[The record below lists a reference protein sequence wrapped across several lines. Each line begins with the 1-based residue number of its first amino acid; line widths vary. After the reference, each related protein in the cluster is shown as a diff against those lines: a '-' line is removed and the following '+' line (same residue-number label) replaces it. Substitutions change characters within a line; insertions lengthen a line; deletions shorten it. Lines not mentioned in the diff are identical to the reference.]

1 MERKI
6 LVAVADD
13 HGLMRHGIVSLLEE
27 DPTIQVVASV
37 SSGEDAINVANNRT
51 PDLFLLDIVMKGM
64 TGIEATRWIKDQN
77 PTVKV
82 ILLSSEVSKE
92 FISEGMKMGIDGY
105 LLKDCSKEMLFE
117 AISAVMRGEKFF
129 SPEVT
134 NLIFRDFYLKETE
147 GKGLPSARTKE
158 LSKRETEVLVLIASG
173 KTIKEIGEHLF
184 ISPKTVE
191 THKSHIMDKLGL
203 INTAQLVKYAIDH
216 KLV

>member
-1 MERKI
+1 MDGKI
-6 LVAVADD
+6 RVAIADD

-27 DPTIQVVASV
+27 DSDIEVVASV
-37 SSGEDAINVANNRT
+37 SSGEDAVNVANTRP
-51 PDLFLLDIVMKGM
+51 PDVFLLDIVMKGM
-64 TGIEATRWIKDQN
+64 SGIETTRWIKDQN
-77 PTVKV
+77 PGIKI

-92 FISEGMKMGIDGY
+92 FISDGMKTGIDGY
-105 LLKDCSKEMLFE
+105 LLKDCTREMLIE
-117 AISAVMRGEKFF
+117 AIRAVMQGEKYF

-134 NLIFRDFYLKETE
+134 GLIFRDFYLKETE
-147 GKGLPSARTKE
+147 GKGLPSGRTKE

-173 KTIKEIGEHLF
+173 KTIRETGDLLF

-203 INTAQLVKYAIDH
+203 TNTAQLVKYAIDN

>member
-1 MERKI
+1 MDRKI
-6 LVAVADD
+6 SIAVADD

-27 DPTIQVVASV
+27 DPEIQVVASV
-37 SSGEDAINVANNRT
+37 SSGEDAVNVANNRP
-51 PDLFLLDIVMKGM
+51 PDVFLLDIVMKGM
-64 TGIEATRWIKDQN
+64 SGIEATRWIKDQN
-77 PTVKV
+77 PGIKI

-92 FISEGMKMGIDGY
+92 FISEGMRMGIDGY
-105 LLKDCSKEMLFE
+105 LLKDCSRETLLE
-117 AISAVMRGEKFF
+117 AIRTVMRGEKFF
-129 SPEVT
+129 SPEVI

-147 GKGLPSARTKE
+147 GKGLPSGKAKE

-191 THKSHIMDKLGL
+191 THKSHIMDKLEL
-203 INTAQLVKYAIDH
+203 TNTAQLVKYAIEN

>member
-51 PDLFLLDIVMKGM
+51 LDLFLLDIVMKGM

-158 LSKRETEVLVLIASG
+158 LSRRETEVLVLIASG

-203 INTAQLVKYAIDH
+203 TNTAQLVKYAIDH

>member
-77 PTVKV
+77 PAVKV

-117 AISAVMRGEKFF
+117 AISTVMRGEKFF

-203 INTAQLVKYAIDH
+203 TNTAQLVKYAIDH

>member
-1 MERKI
+1 MDRKI
-6 LVAVADD
+6 SIAVADD

-27 DPTIQVVASV
+27 DPEMQVVASV
-37 SSGEDAINVANNRT
+37 SSGEDAVNVANNRP
-51 PDLFLLDIVMKGM
+51 PDVFLLDIVMKGM
-64 TGIEATRWIKDQN
+64 SGIEATRWIKDQN
-77 PTVKV
+77 PGIKI

-92 FISEGMKMGIDGY
+92 FISEGMRMGIDGY
-105 LLKDCSKEMLFE
+105 LLKDCSRETLLE
-117 AISAVMRGEKFF
+117 AIRTVMRGEKFF

-147 GKGLPSARTKE
+147 GKGLPSGKAKE

-191 THKSHIMDKLGL
+191 THKSHIMDKLEL
-203 INTAQLVKYAIDH
+203 TNTAQLVKYAIEN

>member
-1 MERKI
+1 MDRKI
-6 LVAVADD
+6 SIAVADD

-27 DPTIQVVASV
+27 DPEIQVVASV
-37 SSGEDAINVANNRT
+37 SSGEDAVNVANNRP
-51 PDLFLLDIVMKGM
+51 PDVFLLDIVMKGM
-64 TGIEATRWIKDQN
+64 SGIEATRWIKDQN
-77 PTVKV
+77 PGIKI

-92 FISEGMKMGIDGY
+92 FISEGMRMGIDGY
-105 LLKDCSKEMLFE
+105 LLKDCSRETLLE
-117 AISAVMRGEKFF
+117 AIRTVMRGEKFF

-147 GKGLPSARTKE
+147 GKGLPSGKAKE

-191 THKSHIMDKLGL
+191 THKSHIMGKLEL
-203 INTAQLVKYAIDH
+203 TNTAQLVKYAIEN

>member
-158 LSKRETEVLVLIASG
+158 LSRRETEVLVLIASG

-203 INTAQLVKYAIDH
+203 TNTAQLVKYAIDH

>member
-1 MERKI
+1 MDRKI
-6 LVAVADD
+6 SIAVADD

-27 DPTIQVVASV
+27 DPEIQVVASV
-37 SSGEDAINVANNRT
+37 SSGEDAVNVANNRP
-51 PDLFLLDIVMKGM
+51 PDVFLLDIVMKGM
-64 TGIEATRWIKDQN
+64 SGIEATRWIKDQN
-77 PTVKV
+77 PGIKI

-92 FISEGMKMGIDGY
+92 FISEGMRMGIDGY
-105 LLKDCSKEMLFE
+105 LLKDCSRETLLE
-117 AISAVMRGEKFF
+117 AIHTVMRGEKFF

-147 GKGLPSARTKE
+147 GKGLPSGKAKE

-191 THKSHIMDKLGL
+191 THKSHIMDKLEL
-203 INTAQLVKYAIDH
+203 TNTAQLVKYAIEN

>member
-203 INTAQLVKYAIDH
+203 TNTAQLVKYAIDH

>member
-1 MERKI
+1 MDRKI
-6 LVAVADD
+6 SIAVADD

-27 DPTIQVVASV
+27 DPEIQVVASV
-37 SSGEDAINVANNRT
+37 SSGEDAVNVANNRP
-51 PDLFLLDIVMKGM
+51 PDVFLLDIVMKGM
-64 TGIEATRWIKDQN
+64 SGIEATRWIKDQN
-77 PTVKV
+77 PGIKI

-92 FISEGMKMGIDGY
+92 FISEGMRMGIDGY
-105 LLKDCSKEMLFE
+105 LLKDCSRETLLE
-117 AISAVMRGEKFF
+117 AIRTVMRGEKFF

-147 GKGLPSARTKE
+147 GKGLPSSKAKE

-191 THKSHIMDKLGL
+191 THKSHIMDKLEL
-203 INTAQLVKYAIDH
+203 TNTAQLVKYAIEN

>member
-1 MERKI
+1 MEEKI
-6 LVAVADD
+6 RVAIADD
-13 HGLMRHGIVSLLEE
+13 HGLMRHGIVMLLEDDQNIE
-27 DPTIQVVASV
+27 VVASV
-37 SSGEDAINVANNRT
+37 SSGEDAINVANMRT
-51 PDLFLLDIVMKGM
+51 PDVFLLDIVMKGM
-64 TGIEATRWIKDQN
+64 SGIETTRWIKDQS
-77 PTVKV
+77 PEIKI

-117 AISAVMRGEKFF
+117 AIRTVMRGEKYF
-129 SPEVT
+129 SPEVK

-147 GKGLPSARTKE
+147 GKGLPAGRAKE

-173 KTIKEIGEHLF
+173 KTIKEIGDELF

-191 THKSHIMDKLGL
+191 THKTHVMDKLGL
-203 INTAQLVKYAIDH
+203 TNTAQLVKYAIDN

>member
-51 PDLFLLDIVMKGM
+51 LDLFLLDIVMKGM

-203 INTAQLVKYAIDH
+203 TNTAQLVKYAIDH